1 MVVNSFILFMDFKD
15 KILVSIFFF
24 TSSYNDVCGK
34 CMHNMHF
41 FYYRLGKPH
50 INLVSLYPLITLL
63 ANPTVCN
70 TWSRTRSLTRPHNG
84 EYNYNQNS
92 LTVLSVFCVS

>member
-41 FYYRLGKPH
+41 FITDWENH
-50 INLVSLYPLITLL
+50 ISI
-63 ANPTVCN
+63 
-70 TWSRTRSLTRPHNG
+70 
-84 EYNYNQNS
+84 
-92 LTVLSVFCVS
+92 

>member
-41 FYYRLGKPH
+41 FITDWENH
-50 INLVSLYPLITLL
+50 ILIKCLFIPLSHCWQI
-63 ANPTVCN
+63 
-70 TWSRTRSLTRPHNG
+70 RR
-84 EYNYNQNS
+84 
-92 LTVLSVFCVS
+92 CVIHGQGPVH

>member
-41 FYYRLGKPH
+41 LLQIGKTTYQSS
-50 INLVSLYPLITLL
+50 VSLSPYHI
-63 ANPTVCN
+63 VGK
-70 TWSRTRSLTRPHNG
+70 SDG
-84 EYNYNQNS
+84 
-92 LTVLSVFCVS
+92 V